1 MTAKIALFIRV
12 ANRRVVAGEDLE
24 TILAGWPKLT
34 DEEKQLIARSTTS
47 PLNLSSFGTASLS
60 LRSRPGEIRK

>member
-12 ANRRVVAGEDLE
+12 ANRRVAAGEDLE

-34 DEEKQLIARSTTS
+34 DEEKQ
-47 PLNLSSFGTASLS
+47 
-60 LRSRPGEIRK
+60 EIRNSIK